1 MILHDNEPDINFLRP
16 LPAHITGPTWTR
28 ELNGYWHLPEKTLG
42 WDLLDW
48 FSEYVKSP
56 SGEDDEP
63 FIPTDEQARFLLWW
77 YAVDENGRYV
87 YRNGV
92 LRRMKGW

>member
-1 MILHDNEPDINFLRP
+1 MILHDNEPDINLLRP

-48 FSEYVKSP
+48 FSKYVKSP